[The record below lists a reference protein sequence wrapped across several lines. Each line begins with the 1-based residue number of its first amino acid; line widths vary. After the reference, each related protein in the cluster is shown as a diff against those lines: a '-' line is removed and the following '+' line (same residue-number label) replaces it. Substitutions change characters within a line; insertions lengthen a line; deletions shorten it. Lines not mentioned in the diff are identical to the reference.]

1 MKWFKFG
8 LIAALV
14 LCISGVAIADTANSI
29 IRPGRPDTEF
39 DISALPIEVRANE
52 HVYFVD
58 SSATDASDQTDGL
71 HGKSWLYPF
80 NTIDYALDKMASGG
94 GTILVSPGHT
104 ESVISAGDW
113 ACDVAGVTIEGKGH
127 GDNQPVITISTA
139 ASASVKITADDVTI
153 RGLTFVCGIDSM
165 VHGIDVNSADDLWID
180 DCIFKEST
188 DVNGLTWIT
197 ADGSDADADR
207 MKITNCQFWCL
218 DATNWTSAIEIA
230 QDMTGVQIINTL
242 IYGDFADACVEIPAG
257 GNAQVGLFME
267 NCTFVNTEAGDHAL
281 QINGT
286 GNSGVARNCTFGA
299 DTAGA
304 IVDAG
309 GIFLSGCEII
319 DYDADLDTSPL
330 QADLATIDT
339 VVDAI
344 LVDTAAMDTSNEIEA
359 LVDPNGILL
368 DSPRILVNTLS
379 NFDEPNGYGAA
390 DDPVIFTVTG
400 DIMCQLIVIV
410 DTAITSTSNDTIEVG
425 VTGDTACLA
434 VQDVVD
440 ATAFAQNDVWTLD
453 QAADTPSAVITT
465 DWVIIPNGLDIK
477 LTINDHD
484 LTAGAATFILRWIPL
499 STDAAVANATPS

>member
-1 MKWFKFG
+1 M
-8 LIAALV
+8 
-14 LCISGVAIADTANSI
+14 
-29 IRPGRPDTEF
+29 
-39 DISALPIEVRANE
+39 
-52 HVYFVD
+52 
-58 SSATDASDQTDGL
+58 
-71 HGKSWLYPF
+71 
-80 NTIDYALDKMASGG
+80 
-94 GTILVSPGHT
+94 
-104 ESVISAGDW
+104 
-113 ACDVAGVTIEGKGH
+113 
-127 GDNQPVITISTA
+127 
-139 ASASVKITADDVTI
+139 
-153 RGLTFVCGIDSM
+153 
-165 VHGIDVNSADDLWID
+165 
-180 DCIFKEST
+180 
-188 DVNGLTWIT
+188 
-197 ADGSDADADR
+197 
-207 MKITNCQFWCL
+207 
-218 DATNWTSAIEIA
+218 
-230 QDMTGVQIINTL
+230 
-242 IYGDFADACVEIPAG
+242 
-257 GNAQVGLFME
+257 
-267 NCTFVNTEAGDHAL
+267 
-281 QINGT
+281 
-286 GNSGVARNCTFGA
+286 
-299 DTAGA
+299 
-304 IVDAG
+304 
-309 GIFLSGCEII
+309 
-319 DYDADLDTSPL
+319 
-330 QADLATIDT
+330 
-339 VVDAI
+339 VDAI